1 LIEVIEVDAEDLINH
16 GHLAI
21 DVSHILA
28 QIGLNDVSILTRRY
42 FENYYF
48 QIVDDAYVDTTEQ
61 QRNAQRGVSWQRAQT
76 DSDAHL
82 LFSQDGK
89 YVTVSSLV
97 SAEQLNDIGLHSLKM
112 DFFVVG
118 PTPDHFMGTFE
129 VDVSRLR
136 MGQIEQYEVDFDIE
150 QIQLMYRNPLL
161 RINKR
166 KTQ

>member
-1 LIEVIEVDAEDLINH
+1 
-16 GHLAI
+16 
-21 DVSHILA
+21 
-28 QIGLNDVSILTRRY
+28 LNDVSILTRRY
-42 FENYYF
+42 FESYYF
-48 QIVDDAYVDTTEQ
+48 QILDDVYVDTADQERQSQ
-61 QRNAQRGVSWQRAQT
+61 QGIVWQRAQT

-82 LFSQDGK
+82 LFEQDGK
-89 YVTVSSLV
+89 YVSVTSLV
-97 SAEQLNDIGLHSLKM
+97 TAEQLNDVGLHSLKM

-118 PTPDHFMGTFE
+118 TTPDHYMGTFE

-136 MGQIEQYEVDFDIE
+136 MGQQEKYEVDFDIE

>member
-1 LIEVIEVDAEDLINH
+1 V
-16 GHLAI
+16 
-21 DVSHILA
+21 
-28 QIGLNDVSILTRRY
+28 
-42 FENYYF
+42 
-48 QIVDDAYVDTTEQ
+48 YVDTADQERQSQ
-61 QRNAQRGVSWQRAQT
+61 QGIVWQRAQT

-82 LFSQDGK
+82 LFEQDGK
-89 YVTVSSLV
+89 YVSVTSLV
-97 SAEQLNDIGLHSLKM
+97 TAEQLNDVGLHSLKM

-118 PTPDHFMGTFE
+118 TTPDHYMGTFE

-136 MGQIEQYEVDFDIE
+136 MGQQEKYEVDFDIE